1 MLYIQEIVDWLNE
14 KLNLYG
20 GQNEDVFSFAL
31 YADKAEDIYD
41 RNSSSDTIKGI
52 VRTISSDFIPINENQ
67 YIEGT
72 ITFAAEFSVGAG
84 TNYIAL
90 QIEKIVDRLVAEN
103 NGSQVDFKNGK
114 GTLKISKGVPKEY
127 KLAYG
132 VGESVPISFTVQ
144 VAYTENAVTSVDK
157 IWSIDGEIIPFASES
172 VTVEYEGVTRK
183 IFHEEY
189 EKFLVTGQKKVYR
202 FRVPYMSDW
211 AKKWQS
217 LILENTDYN
226 RTYELAYYDG
236 ANYPSSARFRSLVK
250 VYGTA
255 ISDAKRPDPA
265 YFEVAF
271 TDAFDTSQS
280 PKYQIGLID
289 FPFDEQGE
297 DTRYFESETEQ
308 HEYFDEAVADSGAF
322 GYSVI
327 DAPNLNSLYITR
339 QVYKLPESS
348 SMTVY
353 DLASKNYAVIRIE
366 KQSGYEY
373 FYYFV
378 TNVEI
383 GSDRQIFLDLKLDTV
398 QTYFFKQ
405 NISFADCMIERAHLN
420 RFKPTDNPDYVDF
433 VTDESS
439 KIYNAEEGLNFPKR
453 LVERTQLSIEYTG
466 NDTIDSWLNTYVDY
480 WVYVYISTN
489 PEKNYKAENIATGTG
504 NAEIPAMYGPYISMT
519 NGFESPSGCF
529 CYPIYKNQDTSD
541 ISKLQHKIIVRVKLT
556 EGPYK
561 DYAITDDGRSKF
573 ETLNTDTVNYFNIK
587 VSKVAPFGTD
597 LRGSINSVYVENGD
611 LIFLATQ
618 SQNQPVAQ
626 LDYDAAKRFIA
637 VGSLITGGLFWG
649 ASQTQDCL
657 ETEFYTISTDRTSQG
672 FKKSDIIAANLPQVK
687 FNPKM
692 LGSNFQNITITTADG
707 ESFIYDIQKLQQI
720 KIKFLYS
727 EPLQP
732 EITKYYMRVATPC
745 GLYGEGTESNYTGL
759 VGSTDNGLSFTS
771 NAYAEFIAN
780 NKNFWMQS
788 NFKIGA
794 DVAKSAIGIGMTAAT
809 GNVPGAVAGAALTG
823 INVITSLVDRSKTV
837 DNMKSVPD
845 QMKNANGNC
854 IFNAMVTK
862 FGLYVEHHKA
872 LDGDLKTANDFMNLY
887 GFSYNSIG
895 NLKDFVNIRKYHNYI
910 KAQIQGI
917 YGAMSNM
924 ARNDLRQRFANG
936 IRFWNSDDINY
947 NHENYEKWLES

>member
-41 RNSSSDTIKGI
+41 RNRSSDRIKGI
-52 VRTISSDFIPINENQ
+52 VRTVSSDFIPINENQ

-103 NGSQVDFKNGK
+103 NGSQVDFGNGK

-236 ANYPSSARFRSLVK
+236 ANYSSSARFRSLVK
-250 VYGTA
+250 VYGTS

-265 YFEVAF
+265 YFEVTF

-339 QVYKLPESS
+339 QVYKLPASS

-453 LVERTQLSIEYTG
+453 LVSRKKLSLKYTG
-466 NDTIDSWLNTYVDY
+466 IDEVDEWLNENVAY
-480 WVYVYISTN
+480 WEY
-489 PEKNYKAENIATGTG
+489 
-504 NAEIPAMYGPYISMT
+504 
-519 NGFESPSGCF
+519 
-529 CYPIYKNQDTSD
+529 
-541 ISKLQHKIIVRVKLT
+541 
-556 EGPYK
+556 
-561 DYAITDDGRSKF
+561 
-573 ETLNTDTVNYFNIK
+573 
-587 VSKVAPFGTD
+587 
-597 LRGSINSVYVENGD
+597 
-611 LIFLATQ
+611 IFLAPRKEYKVLKIQDPNKVEEVITLKNVDISDINYKVKSNRGATGCIAYPVYKTNKRIIFAVTLYSSDPANPFLFDVEIASNSSGFEKVNSNDKNEDTSFYYTKKISIIPPFNIAKYKEYIKINKDGDLEFISIVNPGDEKAAQ
-618 SQNQPVAQ
+618 SYMEANYNSDVSAIITSQNGNRC
-626 LDYDAAKRFIA
+626 YGIFI
-637 VGSLITGGLFWG
+637 GITQN
-649 ASQTQDCL
+649 AEL
-657 ETEFYTISTDRTSQG
+657 ETADYIINTSKSNSG
-672 FKKSDIIAANLPQVK
+672 IKKSDILSSVLPK
-687 FNPKM
+687 IEFNPK
-692 LGSNFQNITITTADG
+692 LAGQHFQELKVRTADG
-707 ESFIYDIQKLQQI
+707 EEFSYDIQKIQENRI
-720 KIKFLYS
+720 SFIYT
-727 EPLQP
+727 EPIQP
-732 EITKYYMRVATPC
+732 EITKYYLRIEPV
-745 GLYGEGTESNYTGL
+745 GLYGEGTQKNYTGL
-759 VGSTDNGLSFTS
+759 VGSTDNSLAFT
-771 NAYAEFIAN
+771 NNQYAAFIAN

-788 NFKIGA
+788 NLKIGTNLGQG
-794 DVAKSAIGIGMTAAT
+794 VANAISSKSISG
-809 GNVPGAVAGAALTG
+809 G
-823 INVITSLVDRSKTV
+823 INAVVDTAVSLIDRSLTV
-837 DNMKSVPD
+837 DNMKSAPD
-845 QMKNANGNC
+845 QLKNANGNV
-854 IFNAMVTK
+854 IFNFFTTEL
-862 FGLYVEHHKA
+862 GIYIEHHKA
-872 LDGDLKTANDFMNLY
+872 LDGDLKTANDFMNLF

-895 NLKDFVNIRKYHNYI
+895 NIKDFVNIRKYHNYI

-924 ARNDLRQRFANG
+924 ARNDLRQRIANG

>member
-41 RNSSSDTIKGI
+41 RNRSSDTIKGI

-103 NGSQVDFKNGK
+103 NGSQVDFGNGK

-144 VAYTENAVTSVDK
+144 VAYTENAVTSADK
-157 IWSIDGEIIPFASES
+157 IWSIDGEVIPFVSEA

-217 LILENTDYN
+217 LILENIDYN
-226 RTYELAYYDG
+226 RTYELAYFDG

-265 YFEVAF
+265 YFEVTF
-271 TDAFDTSQS
+271 TDAFDISQS

-420 RFKPTDNPDYVDF
+420 RFQEGDTADYVQF
-433 VTDESS
+433 VTSEKS
-439 KIYNAEEGLNFPKR
+439 KIYNSEEGLNFPKR
-453 LVERTQLSIEYTG
+453 LVSRKKLNIKFTRDSSV
-466 NDTIDSWLNTYVDY
+466 NDWLNAYVKY
-480 WVYVYISTN
+480 WVYVYLKRDYEYTVKES
-489 PEKNYKAENIATGTG
+489 ETGQGTKTPLLE
-504 NAEIPAMYGPYISMT
+504 APYISLLDYYT
-519 NGFESPSGCF
+519 AETGVI
-529 CYPIYKNQDTSD
+529 CYPVYRNDINQIKLRVELKNGTFKDMSINRAAEDLFRQANNSETSNYYQIK
-541 ISKLQHKIIVRVKLT
+541 ISVIPPFGIPKISSASEMTVEEGNLIINARTSYAEKGDPTITLKYAAGMRAVVTGVLT
-556 EGPYK
+556 GVFFGAKQP
-561 DYAITDDGRSKF
+561 ITD
-573 ETLNTDTVNYFNIK
+573 
-587 VSKVAPFGTD
+587 
-597 LRGSINSVYVENGD
+597 
-611 LIFLATQ
+611 
-618 SQNQPVAQ
+618 
-626 LDYDAAKRFIA
+626 
-637 VGSLITGGLFWG
+637 
-649 ASQTQDCL
+649 L
-657 ETEFYTISTDRTSQG
+657 ETYDYIIDGGYGKQFLKNDI
-672 FKKSDIIAANLPQVK
+672 KSANEPK
-687 FNPKM
+687 PEYNPK
-692 LGSNFQNITITTADG
+692 LCGSNFQNLQIVSADG
-707 ESFIYDIQKLQQI
+707 ENFSYDIQKINLSTVN
-720 KIKFLYS
+720 FLYT

-732 EITKYYMRVATPC
+732 EITKYYLRLNAPC
-745 GLYGEGTESNYTGL
+745 GLYNGGTQNNYTGL
-759 VGSTDNGLSFTS
+759 VGSTDNGLAFT
-771 NAYAEFIAN
+771 NTDYAAFLAN

-788 NFKIGA
+788 NFKIGT
-794 DVAKSAIGIGMTAAT
+794 DVAKSAIGIGMTAAA

-823 INVITSLVDRSKTV
+823 INAITSLVDRSMTV
-837 DNMKSVPD
+837 DNMKNAPS
-845 QMKNANGNC
+845 QLKNANGNV
-854 IFNAMVTK
+854 IFNFCVDDLG
-862 FGLYVEHHKA
+862 FYVEHHKA
-872 LDGDLKTANDFMNLY
+872 LDGDLKTANDFMNLF

-895 NLKDFVNIRKYHNYI
+895 NVKDFVNIRKYHNYI

-947 NHENYEKWLES
+947 NHENYEKWLDE